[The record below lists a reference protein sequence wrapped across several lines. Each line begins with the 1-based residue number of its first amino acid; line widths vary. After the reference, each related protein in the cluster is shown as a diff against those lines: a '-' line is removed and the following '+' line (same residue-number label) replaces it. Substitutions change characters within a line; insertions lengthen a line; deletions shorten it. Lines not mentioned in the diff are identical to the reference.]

1 MEIQVFMSRVIYE
14 NALDNELDIKD
25 LSFEGSGEITFDGGA
40 LCMTSAEETL
50 LWYTKPLPA
59 DVRIDWE
66 FKPLSDSG
74 TAQLHFAAKNMGD
87 RISEYLLSYYNRQT
101 PEEISFHTCSL
112 YKDGLQ
118 NLIYRGADPMAG
130 ADEDTWYR
138 LSMVKRGKDV
148 FYGINNLELVHFH
161 DDGITLGEILTG
173 GNMALGQLPGTT
185 AFYRNLKVTWI

>member
-1 MEIQVFMSRVIYE
+1 MPRVIYD
-14 NALDNELDIKD
+14 NALSSESDIKD
-25 LSFEGSGEITFDGGA
+25 LALEGEGTISFTEGAMRMEAADEA
-40 LCMTSAEETL
+40 V

-87 RISEYLLSYYNRQT
+87 RISEFLLSYYNRQT

-130 ADEDTWYR
+130 AAEDTWYR

>member
-1 MEIQVFMSRVIYE
+1 MSRVIYE

-25 LSFEGSGEITFDGGA
+25 LILEGEGEVSFTGGA
-40 LCMTSAEETL
+40 MRMTSAGETV

-66 FKPLSDSG
+66 FKPVSTTG
-74 TAQLHFAAKNMGD
+74 ACHLHFAAKNVD
-87 RISEYLLSYYNRQT
+87 EKISEFLLAYYNRMT
-101 PEEISFHTCSL
+101 ADEMSFHTCSL
-112 YKDGLQ
+112 YKNGLE
-118 NLIYRGADPMAG
+118 NLVYKGADPMAG
-130 ADEDTWYR
+130 AAEDTWYR

>member
-1 MEIQVFMSRVIYE
+1 MSRVIYE

-25 LSFEGSGEITFDGGA
+25 LSFEGNGGISFAGGA
-40 LCMTSAEETL
+40 MRMTSAEETV

-74 TAQLHFAAKNMGD
+74 TAQLHFAAKNAGD
-87 RISEYLLSYYNRQT
+87 KISEFLLSYYNRGLA
-101 PEEISFHTCSL
+101 EERSFHTCSL
-112 YKDGLQ
+112 YKNGPE
-118 NLIYRGADPMAG
+118 NMVYKGADPMAG
-130 ADEDTWYR
+130 AAEDTWYR

-148 FYGINNLELVHFH
+148 YYGINNLELVHFH

-173 GNMALGQLPGTT
+173 GNMGLGQLSGTE
-185 AFYRNLKVTWI
+185 ALYKNLKVTWI